1 MSMVVQNNHA
11 DVINIHNVN
20 NIDDGTL
27 NNHRKQKSRSRSTSP
42 RKNNSRPN
50 SPTNAMKRQIV
61 YDSVN
66 DGHIEAHVQESAILS
81 SKKNNTDTATTATSA
96 SAGNVISDHQK
107 AADQNNTPF
116 GTDNAL
122 PHAHSARRKAL
133 LYRDNIPVNTKDV
146 TIHNTTH
153 DCGIGSKG
161 PIVKQMVNNSIKPV
175 ATLSKWVNMLHSGTV
190 HNLYTSLNTNAMYD
204 TNQQWDAQGNVPY
217 TKNTLSTDYRIQA
230 NKLRRPQSASNVPV
244 RHQHSDSTNS
254 ESTVYGILQ
263 PTMLQPDHADGAH
276 ITPNT
281 THTAVHS
288 IVPNAGDIRYIALI
302 IAFLLVFSASSLCCG
317 NVVPKDAIFSHTFFF
332 LFFISPVQRFCI
344 IANSYASAGKIRPSS
359 AGPIPYKS
367 APQNRYFD
375 CGKET

>member
-1 MSMVVQNNHA
+1 MVVQNNHA

-42 RKNNSRPN
+42 RKGNSRPN

-61 YDSVN
+61 YDAAN
-66 DGHIEAHVQESAILS
+66 DGHIEAHVHESAVLS
-81 SKKNNTDTATTATSA
+81 SKKNTTDTNSHTATSTT
-96 SAGNVISDHQK
+96 SVNEISEHFRPM
-107 AADQNNTPF
+107 DQNNTPF
-116 GTDNAL
+116 AADNKL
-122 PHAHSARRKAL
+122 PHAQSARRKAL

-190 HNLYTSLNTNAMYD
+190 HNLYTSLNTNAMHD

-230 NKLRRPQSASNVPV
+230 NKFRRPQSASNIPMK
-244 RHQHSDSTNS
+244 HQHSDSTNS

-263 PTMLQPDHADGAH
+263 PTIAQTDNIDN
-276 ITPNT
+276 INVTPNT
-281 THTAVHS
+281 TYTAVPRMAHTVDS
-288 IVPNAGDIRYIALI
+288 RYIPPFVYL
-302 IAFLLVFSASSLCCG
+302 FL
-317 NVVPKDAIFSHTFFF
+317 
-332 LFFISPVQRFCI
+332 
-344 IANSYASAGKIRPSS
+344 
-359 AGPIPYKS
+359 
-367 APQNRYFD
+367 
-375 CGKET
+375 